1 MMQYLAWR
9 VLAGLNRRI
18 EISFL
23 IVGHTKFA
31 PDWCFGL
38 LKQAYRRTK
47 VGCLDDIVRLVESS
61 AVVNNAQLVGREDGT
76 VIVHQYDW
84 AEYFAKYFKRQGLAG
99 IKSFHHLVFSC
110 EHPGQVKVS
119 TSTDSPVK
127 TLTILTK
134 EHMSWTPST
143 SELPPEIKSPGLSQE
158 CKEYLYDK
166 IR

>member
-1 MMQYLAWR
+1 MAKGATASSVSCIISWPRTTLGKEISVYMPINRFMMQYLAWR
-9 VLAGLNRRI
+9 VLDGLNRRI

-76 VIVHQYDW
+76 VIVHQYNW
-84 AEYFAKYFKRQGLAG
+84 AEFL
-99 IKSFHHLVFSC
+99 
-110 EHPGQVKVS
+110 
-119 TSTDSPVK
+119 
-127 TLTILTK
+127 
-134 EHMSWTPST
+134 PST
-143 SELPPEIKSPGLSQE
+143 SNGKG
-158 CKEYLYDK
+158 
-166 IR
+166 

>member
-61 AVVNNAQLVGREDGT
+61 AVVNNAQLIGREDGT
-76 VIVHQYDW
+76 VIVHQYIFCQVLQT
-84 AEYFAKYFKRQGLAG
+84 ARAG
-99 IKSFHHLVFSC
+99 RHKILSPLGVF
-110 EHPGQVKVS
+110 
-119 TSTDSPVK
+119 
-127 TLTILTK
+127 
-134 EHMSWTPST
+134 M
-143 SELPPEIKSPGLSQE
+143 
-158 CKEYLYDK
+158 
-166 IR
+166 